1 MLEDAKTVSNNKSY
15 EVLDTTKGGGMRFRS
30 SKLTELNTDY
40 QSIHKNYL
48 EHQKSIV
55 VEVIQTASMKN
66 FKFKIIPRLFI

>member
-1 MLEDAKTVSNNKSY
+1 
-15 EVLDTTKGGGMRFRS
+15 MRFRS
-30 SKLTELNTDY
+30 SKLTELNTEY

-66 FKFKIIPRLFI
+66 FKSYLYVYPLPSNYLFNL

>member
-1 MLEDAKTVSNNKSY
+1 
-15 EVLDTTKGGGMRFRS
+15 MRFRS

-66 FKFKIIPRLFI
+66 LKFQKYSATTYLIIDIM

>member
-1 MLEDAKTVSNNKSY
+1 
-15 EVLDTTKGGGMRFRS
+15 MRFRS

-66 FKFKIIPRLFI
+66 FKFLKHSSITYLIIDNMQVVTVQSY

>member
-1 MLEDAKTVSNNKSY
+1 
-15 EVLDTTKGGGMRFRS
+15 MRFRS
-30 SKLTELNTDY
+30 SKLTELNTEY

-66 FKFKIIPRLFI
+66 FKSRFLIL

>member
-1 MLEDAKTVSNNKSY
+1 
-15 EVLDTTKGGGMRFRS
+15 MRFRS
-30 SKLTELNTDY
+30 SKLTELNTEY

-66 FKFKIIPRLFI
+66 FKSYIYIYICISPSFKQPPV

>member
-1 MLEDAKTVSNNKSY
+1 
-15 EVLDTTKGGGMRFRS
+15 MRFRS

-66 FKFKIIPRLFI
+66 FNYLKHSATTYLIIDNIM

>member
-1 MLEDAKTVSNNKSY
+1 
-15 EVLDTTKGGGMRFRS
+15 MRFRS

-55 VEVIQTASMKN
+55 VEVIQTASKKTLN
-66 FKFKIIPRLFI
+66 FKNIQLLVKYVTLIICR

>member
-1 MLEDAKTVSNNKSY
+1 
-15 EVLDTTKGGGMRFRS
+15 MRFRS
-30 SKLTELNTDY
+30 SKLTELNTEY

-66 FKFKIIPRLFI
+66 FKFYIYNIYIPFLSTTCFIFDNI